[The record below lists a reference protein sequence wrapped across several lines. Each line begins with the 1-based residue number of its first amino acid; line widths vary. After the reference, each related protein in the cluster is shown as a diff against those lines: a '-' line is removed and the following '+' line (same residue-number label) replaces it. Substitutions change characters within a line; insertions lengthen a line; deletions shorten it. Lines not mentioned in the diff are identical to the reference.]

1 MFFIKMRGGRI
12 MTPKVTE
19 TEVKAAIQKILE
31 DKKAYKTSLNYAVN
45 YCQAALGQSGRDLAV
60 QCLYILS
67 NISSWRN
74 TEAKRVRAILKAFS
88 KGL

>member
-1 MFFIKMRGGRI
+1 

-45 YCQAALGQSGRDLAV
+45 YCQAALGQSARDLAV

>member
-1 MFFIKMRGGRI
+1 M
-12 MTPKVTE
+12 PKVTE
-19 TEVKAAIQKILE
+19 VEVREAIQKILE

-45 YCQAALGQSGRDLAV
+45 YCVAALSQSGHELAV

-67 NISSWRN
+67 NISRWRN
-74 TEAKRVRAILKAFS
+74 PEAKRVREVLKAFS

>member
-1 MFFIKMRGGRI
+1 M
-12 MTPKVTE
+12 PKVTE
-19 TEVKAAIQKILE
+19 TEVKETIQEILK
-31 DKKAYKTSLNYAVN
+31 DKEAYKTSLNYAVN
-45 YCQAALGQSGRDLAV
+45 YCKAALSQSGHELAV

>member
-1 MFFIKMRGGRI
+1 

-45 YCQAALGQSGRDLAV
+45 YCIAALSQSGHELAV

-74 TEAKRVRAILKAFS
+74 PEARSVREVLKAFS